1 MTWQSFK
8 QAWLIR
14 FWSPVPA
21 VIAAGI
27 LSTYYFGIT
36 GTFWA
41 VTGEFT
47 RWGGQLLQL
56 LGVHS
61 EQWGYYQ
68 LIHLEGSPL
77 TRIDGR
83 MIIGM
88 FGGCL
93 AAALWANNVKLR
105 LPRSRIRIAQ
115 AVAGGIIAGFGARL
129 AMGCNLA
136 AFFTGI
142 PQFSLHA
149 WLFAIATA
157 IGSWFGARFTL
168 LPLFRIPVKMQ
179 KVSAASPL
187 TQKPQQARRRFRLGM
202 VVFFAMIGWGL
213 LTAADHP
220 ALGLAMLFGIGFGL
234 LIERAQICFTSA
246 FRDMWITGRTVMAK
260 AIIFGMA
267 ASAIGIFS
275 YVQLGM
281 APKIMWAGPNAAIG
295 GLLFGFGIVLAGGC
309 ETGWMYRAVEGQ
321 VHYWWVGLGNVI
333 GSTLLAWCWD
343 DIAAPLATHWQK
355 VNLLNAF
362 GPFGGLLATYLL
374 LLIALLLV
382 IWAFKP
388 GRTSGVFL
396 KPAEGAPDDREIVM
410 DNSDL
415 AGWLSRWLDE
425 EDGVA
430 SSSVRRRGNALKI
443 DVETDVNDPE
453 VMREQLTRRIADR
466 VDSLGLEQSLN
477 VKVRLR

>member
-1 MTWQSFK
+1 MTWQQFK
-8 QAWLIR
+8 QAWLIK
-14 FWSPVPA
+14 FWAPAPA

-56 LGVHS
+56 MGIPA
-61 EQWGYYQ
+61 ENWGYYQ
-68 LIHLEGSPL
+68 LIHLEGTPL
-77 TRIDGR
+77 TRIDGM
-83 MIIGM
+83 MILGM

-105 LPRSRIRIAQ
+105 MPRSRIRIFQ
-115 AVAGGIIAGFGARL
+115 ALAGGIIAGFGARL

-149 WLFAIATA
+149 WFFAIGT
-157 IGSWFGARFTL
+157 WFGARFTL
-168 LPLFRIPVKMQ
+168 LPVFRIPVKIE

-187 TQKPQQARRRFRLGM
+187 TQKPAQARRRFRLGM
-202 VVFFAMIGWGL
+202 LVFFAMIGWGL
-213 LTAADHP
+213 LTAANQP
-220 ALGLAMLFGIGFGL
+220 KLGLALLFGVAFGL

-246 FRDMWITGRTVMAK
+246 FRDMWVTGRTYMAK

-281 APKIMWAGPNAAIG
+281 EPKIMWAGPNAVIG

-309 ETGWMYRAVEGQ
+309 ETGWMYRAIEGQ

-333 GSTLLAWCWD
+333 GSTLLAYFWD
-343 DIAAPLATHWQK
+343 DLSPALATNWDK
-355 VNLLNAF
+355 INLLTTF
-362 GPFGGLLATYLL
+362 GPFGGLLITYLL
-374 LLIALLLV
+374 LFIALMLV
-382 IWAFKP
+382 IAWEKHFFRQKN
-388 GRTSGVFL
+388 TSATRI
-396 KPAEGAPDDREIVM
+396 K
-410 DNSDL
+410 
-415 AGWLSRWLDE
+415 
-425 EDGVA
+425 
-430 SSSVRRRGNALKI
+430 
-443 DVETDVNDPE
+443 ET
-453 VMREQLTRRIADR
+453 A
-466 VDSLGLEQSLN
+466 
-477 VKVRLR
+477 

>member
-1 MTWQSFK
+1 MSWQHFK
-8 QAWLIR
+8 QTWLIK
-14 FWSPVPA
+14 FWAPAPA

-56 LGVHS
+56 FGVPAQ
-61 EQWGYYQ
+61 EWGYYK
-68 LIHLEGSPL
+68 LIHLDGTPL
-77 TRIDGR
+77 TRIDGM

-105 LPRSRIRIAQ
+105 IPRSRIRIAQ
-115 AVAGGIIAGFGARL
+115 AIIGGIIAGFGARL

-149 WLFAIATA
+149 WFFALATA
-157 IGSWFGARFTL
+157 VGTWFGARVTL

-179 KVSAASPL
+179 KVSSASPL
-187 TQKPQQARRRFRLGM
+187 TQDPHQARRRFRLGM
-202 VVFFAMIGWGL
+202 LVFIGMLGWAL
-213 LTAADHP
+213 LTAMDKP
-220 ALGLAMLFGIGFGL
+220 KLGLAMLFGVGFGL

-246 FRDMWITGRTVMAK
+246 FRDMWITGRTHLAK
-260 AIIFGMA
+260 AILLGMA

-275 YVQLGM
+275 YVQLGVE
-281 APKIMWAGPNAAIG
+281 AKILWAGPNAVIG

-333 GSTLLAWCWD
+333 GSTLLAYWWD
-343 DIAAPLATHWQK
+343 DLAPALATQWDK
-355 VNLLNAF
+355 VNLLNTF
-362 GPFGGLLATYLL
+362 GPLGGLLVTY
-374 LLIALLLV
+374 ALLLA
-382 IWAFKP
+382 AFLLMVAWEKHFFK
-388 GRTSGVFL
+388 RAAQVAI
-396 KPAEGAPDDREIVM
+396 KEPA
-410 DNSDL
+410 
-415 AGWLSRWLDE
+415 
-425 EDGVA
+425 
-430 SSSVRRRGNALKI
+430 
-443 DVETDVNDPE
+443 
-453 VMREQLTRRIADR
+453 
-466 VDSLGLEQSLN
+466 
-477 VKVRLR
+477 